1 MKISLISIAVSL
13 LVSTQLVASEVEDT
27 LIPDAK
33 RFGGPY
39 ALIVAMDNSGLNS
52 FDSCPSLA
60 RQNLNS
66 FKSLINKKII
76 RKNRLS
82 SIELLGFNENIV
94 SIKTIKEER
103 AAKLYRNTKESLVQL
118 EAFMHDDTSI
128 KSKDV
133 FAFLNYLNIL
143 AESKYSHYSTI
154 AVVVYTNLR
163 QSVSTGKNYQDITP
177 IVMNPRLRITIHAAS
192 GLDCMGA
199 TGSEKL
205 TAEENAVKFFKSKI
219 ISDNLIIKTTY

>member
-1 MKISLISIAVSL
+1 MKKSLISIAVSL
-13 LVSTQLVASEVEDT
+13 LVSTQLVASDVGYT

-39 ALIVAMDNSGLNS
+39 ALIAAMDNSGLNS

-76 RKNRLS
+76 RKNRFS

-118 EAFMHDDTSI
+118 EAFMHEDTTTE
-128 KSKDV
+128 SKDV
-133 FAFLNYLNIL
+133 FSFLNYLNIL
-143 AESKYSHYSTI
+143 AESKYSHYSII
-154 AVVVYTNLR
+154 AVAIYTNLR
-163 QSVSTGKNYQDITP
+163 QSVSNGIDYKDVVP
-177 IVMNPRLRITIHAAS
+177 IVMNPRLTITIYAAS

-205 TAEENAVKFFKSKI
+205 TAEQNAVKFFKSKI
-219 ISDNLIIKTTY
+219 ISENLIIKTVY

>member
-13 LVSTQLVASEVEDT
+13 LVSTQLVASGVEDT

-52 FDSCPSLA
+52 FGSCPSLA

-66 FKSLINKKII
+66 FKSLINKKVI

-82 SIELLGFNENIV
+82 SIEVLGFNENIV
-94 SIKTIKEER
+94 SIETIKEER
-103 AAKLYRNTKESLVQL
+103 SAKLYRRTKNSFVKI
-118 EAFMHDDTSI
+118 EAFMHEDTTT
-128 KSKDV
+128 KSKDI
-133 FAFLNYLNIL
+133 FTLLNSLNIL
-143 AESKYSHYSTI
+143 ADSKYSHYSTI
-154 AVVVYTNLR
+154 AVVVYSNLR
-163 QSVSTGKNYQDITP
+163 QSVSTGKSYQDIAP
-177 IVMNPRLRITIHAAS
+177 IVMNSRLKMTIHAAS

-205 TAEENAVKFFKSKI
+205 EAEQNSVNFFKSKI